1 MRLPKYSS
9 IRTPAAL
16 RSHGY
21 AHTTIG
27 SLFLFRLFDKF
38 LFRENYEGVVRIA
51 FFLSLNVGLYMCS
64 IFIYQNNFMFS
75 LEKN

>member
-1 MRLPKYSS
+1 MTSFNSS
-9 IRTPAAL
+9 IRTPADL
-16 RSHGY
+16 RSL
-21 AHTTIG
+21 AHAIIG

-64 IFIYQNNFMFS
+64 IYIYQNNFMFS
-75 LEKN
+75 LEKK